1 LSEKGGKEEGLHW
14 VGKPTV
20 LAFYDGLVGGALLI
34 VVSVLL
40 LALPFPSVVWLS
52 VLGVASGILLMFF
65 AFVKAMANTYIITDK
80 CVRREY
86 RFVAVKVDEA
96 SFDKITNT
104 VMEQDVVGRVLK
116 FGDVRCDT
124 AGSPFM
130 GVLFKGVK
138 NPAEVKKR
146 IDEKLRKVEGGN

>member
-1 LSEKGGKEEGLHW
+1 MSGKGENVHW

-20 LAFYDGLVGGALLI
+20 LAFYDGLVGGVLLI
-34 VVSVLL
+34 VVSALL
-40 LALPFPSVVWLS
+40 PALPFPGVVWLS
-52 VLGVASGILLMFF
+52 VFGVTCGILMVFF
-65 AFVKAMANTYIITDK
+65 AFVKAWANTYTITDK
-80 CVRREY
+80 CVRRQY
-86 RFVAVKVDEA
+86 SFVAVKVDEA

-104 VMEQDVVGRVLK
+104 AMEQDVVGRILR

-146 IDEKLRKVEGGN
+146 IDEKLRKVQGG